1 MKQITGTTKS
11 KINELLTAAAAFTL
25 SAMTGSGAVFCYI
38 VLTHA
43 PRLNNTAGNVA
54 AALIAIMA
62 MAGMVLIAIVQTM
75 ANINKKGGRS

>member
-1 MKQITGTTKS
+1 MKQINGTTKS

-75 ANINKKGGRS
+75 ANINKNGGRS

>member
-1 MKQITGTTKS
+1 MKQVTGTTKS
-11 KINELLTAAAAFTL
+11 KINDLLSTAAAFTL

-75 ANINKKGGRS
+75 SNINKKGGRS